1 MSTIEQVSNERM
13 ESFIKTITEQ
23 ARVAMSERAEDMLK
37 AWHENIEEAQ
47 VNETKFPPLKVGISA
62 EVNLE
67 KNRIETTVRFTATYQ
82 SSISTEI
89 PDPNQ
94 PELAMEGGNQ

>member
-1 MSTIEQVSNERM
+1 MSTTEQLSNERM
-13 ESFIKTITEQ
+13 GSFIETIINQ

-37 AWHENIEEAQ
+37 AWHENIAEAHE
-47 VNETKFPPLKVGISA
+47 NETKFPPLKISISA

-67 KNRIETTVRFTATYQ
+67 KNRIETTIRFTSTYQ
-82 SSISTEI
+82 SSVSTEI

-94 PELAMEGGNQ
+94 PELAMEGGAE